1 MPFCTHLVVAFQSC
15 GVCFPAKTR
24 QCCTQKA
31 TLCSCGKA
39 TAACSSCGLESCGL
53 ESGSHQAANA
63 VEDPAFG
70 TDKRQQ
76 AAVGVQLT
84 FVFLPFWCPI
94 NMKVCPS
101 ILARPQTIAGSSRPA
116 RSPCSSTNLSE
127 MLRATSRNVG
137 LFGCRA
143 TCKRCTGVRREYVS
157 FRNCTKVHSTVCKIS
172 APNFSGKCYSQERIR
187 V

>member
-1 MPFCTHLVVAFQSC
+1 MPFCTHLVVAFQNC
-15 GVCFPAKTR
+15 GECFPAETWQCFTTR
-24 QCCTQKA
+24 P
-31 TLCSCGKA
+31 CSAAVDGPLQHA
-39 TAACSSCGLESCGL
+39 TAAGLGVVLIKLQMLCRTQESEQMC
-53 ESGSHQAANA
+53 NN
-63 VEDPAFG
+63 
-70 TDKRQQ
+70 RQLFE
-76 AAVGVQLT
+76 VQLT

-157 FRNCTKVHSTVCKIS
+157 FRNCTKVYSVICKIA
-172 APNFSGKCYSQERIR
+172 APNVPDKFYSQ
-187 V
+187 

>member
-1 MPFCTHLVVAFQSC
+1 
-15 GVCFPAKTR
+15 
-24 QCCTQKA
+24 
-31 TLCSCGKA
+31 
-39 TAACSSCGLESCGL
+39 
-53 ESGSHQAANA
+53 
-63 VEDPAFG
+63 
-70 TDKRQQ
+70 
-76 AAVGVQLT
+76 VQLT

-157 FRNCTKVHSTVCKIS
+157 FRNCTKVDSIVCKVAAPILIFQPGTNVHECKVGQVRLPTCLARSSSSLIDSETSTPFSS
-172 APNFSGKCYSQERIR
+172 ATLRTCSTFLRSAL
-187 V
+187 VFHFAV